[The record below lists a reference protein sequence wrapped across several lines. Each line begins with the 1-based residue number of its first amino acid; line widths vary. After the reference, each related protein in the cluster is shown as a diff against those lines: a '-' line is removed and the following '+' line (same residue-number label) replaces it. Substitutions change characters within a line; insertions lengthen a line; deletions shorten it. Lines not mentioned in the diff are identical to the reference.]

1 MIKQKTS
8 LPQIIDSKIKSGDHL
23 AGNDFSIDDIK
34 IWFNQEKEAYYVQDS
49 GQNLV
54 EDRWYEYARYLNH
67 KVGFDKLTFDENDNF
82 SVLVIGPGP
91 GKEIE
96 KFSKKYKNA
105 KLHFI
110 ESSENYKNELRI
122 AFPNSVVL
130 DANIDASINLKSNSI
145 NLIVAFS
152 VLHHIPN
159 ITKCL
164 GELYRVLKDDGI
176 MFLREPCSSM
186 GDWRGP
192 RSATPN
198 ERGISK
204 KWFLKEF
211 DKLNLRVFTKP
222 VPVLFDQLNK
232 IIVKSFFGKFMSNY
246 MIYVLD
252 RIISKIVSVNNHYWR
267 DSFFK
272 KIGPSAYFYHL
283 RK

>member
-1 MIKQKTS
+1 MKKQKTS

-23 AGNDFSIDDIK
+23 AGDDFSIDDIN
-34 IWFNQEKEAYYVQDS
+34 IWFNQEKEAYYVSDS

-91 GKEIE
+91 GKEME

-110 ESSENYKNELRI
+110 ESSENYKNELSVS
-122 AFPNSVVL
+122 FPNSIVL

-159 ITKCL
+159 VSKCL

-176 MFLREPCSSM
+176 MFLREPCGSM

-192 RSATPN
+192 RSTTPN

-211 DKLNLRVFTKP
+211 DKLNLRLLSSP

-232 IIVKSFFGKFMSNY
+232 IFVKSIFGRLSSFHL
-246 MIYVLD
+246 IYFLD
-252 RIISKIVSVNNHYWR
+252 RIISKVVSFNDYYWR
-267 DSFFK
+267 DNYLK
-272 KIGPSAYFYHL
+272 KIGPSAYFYRL
-283 RK
+283 KK

>member
-1 MIKQKTS
+1 MKKQKTS

-23 AGNDFSIDDIK
+23 AGDDFSIDDIN
-34 IWFNQEKEAYYVQDS
+34 IWFNQEKEAYYVSDS

-91 GKEIE
+91 GKEME

-110 ESSENYKNELRI
+110 ESSENYKNELSVS
-122 AFPNSVVL
+122 FPNSIVL

-159 ITKCL
+159 VSKCL

-176 MFLREPCSSM
+176 MFLREPCGSM

-192 RSATPN
+192 RSTTPN

-211 DKLNLRVFTKP
+211 DKLNLRLLSSP

-232 IIVKSFFGKFMSNY
+232 IFVKSIFGRLSSFHL
-246 MIYVLD
+246 IYFLD
-252 RIISKIVSVNNHYWR
+252 RIISKVVSFTDYYWR
-267 DSFFK
+267 DNYLK
-272 KIGPSAYFYHL
+272 KIGPSAYFYRL
-283 RK
+283 KK